1 MDEGERLKQ
10 KLTPPDVHLFNE
22 QMWLVRIFDQLIY
35 NVDRN
40 LGNLLIT
47 KDWRVWPI
55 DHTRS
60 FRRMSTLRRPENVT
74 NCDRQ
79 VLERMKLL
87 ERNGL
92 KKLLK
97 DYLSDFEIK
106 DLLARRDAI
115 VKILESL
122 GPSALFDRPATTLH

>member
-1 MDEGERLKQ
+1 
-10 KLTPPDVHLFNE
+10 
-22 QMWLVRIFDQLIY
+22 DQLIY

-55 DHTRS
+55 DHTRA
-60 FRRMSTLRRPENVT
+60 FRRVNTLRKPQNVT

-79 VLERMKLL
+79 VLERMKQL
-87 ERNGL
+87 ERESL
-92 KKLLK
+92 KKLLR

-115 VKILESL
+115 VRIFDSL
-122 GPSALFDRPATTLH
+122 GPSALFDRPAPASH